1 MARKSKIFIMDWI
14 KTR

>member
-1 MARKSKIFIMDWI
+1 MARKSKIFSMDWI